1 MSRRFG
7 RNQRRRARETIAAL
21 ETQAKSLKLA
31 SKMNAAL
38 LAQVSERKR
47 QLEQEI
53 SDAKRIVGRMS
64 VLFEPETKRLDGPA
78 RSPMHLF
85 THSAVVK
92 EAQAFF
98 HDRSKTVPLPVM
110 LSRMNKD
117 SLDMAVHCKVLFG
130 DGQWGYAISEEA
142 VLATPEDV
150 LVERIARELAMTI
163 GQQLAQVKPGREIR
177 R

>member
-7 RNQRRRARETIAAL
+7 RNQRRQARERIAAL
-21 ETQAKSLKLA
+21 EQAIT
-31 SKMNAAL
+31 MDRGL
-38 LAQVSERKR
+38 LAHVSERKR

-64 VLFEPETKRLDGPA
+64 VLFEPEVKRLDGPA
-78 RSPMHLF
+78 RSPMHMF
-85 THSAVVK
+85 THSAVVDDGG
-92 EAQAFF
+92 AFF
-98 HDRSKTVPLPVM
+98 HNQSKTVPLPVM
-110 LSRMNKD
+110 LSRVNKD
-117 SLDMAVHCKVLFG
+117 GLDTAIHCKVLFG

-142 VLATPEDV
+142 VLTTPEDV

-163 GQQLAQVKPGREIR
+163 GQQLAEVKPGRGLR

>member
-7 RNQRRRARETIAAL
+7 RNQRRQARERIAAL
-21 ETQAKSLKLA
+21 EQAVA
-31 SKMNAAL
+31 MDRGL
-38 LAQVSERKR
+38 LAHVSERKR

-64 VLFEPETKRLDGPA
+64 VLFEPEAKRLDGPA
-78 RSPMHLF
+78 RSPMHIF
-85 THSAVVK
+85 THSAVVDDSR
-92 EAQAFF
+92 AFF
-98 HDRSKTVPLPVM
+98 HNQSKTVPLPVM
-110 LSRMNKD
+110 LSMVNRD
-117 SLDMAVHCKVLFG
+117 GLDMAVHCKVLFG

-163 GQQLAQVKPGREIR
+163 VQQLQEAKPGR
-177 R
+177 